1 MPELDTPWR
10 DDGVTTDACAACGT
24 AFDRRGRGRFCSP
37 ACRQAS
43 WRWRHKAA
51 QAAPP
56 KTHPTLTVIYECT
69 SCETRYVGLRRC
81 PECNLFN
88 RRVDLGGHCPNCD
101 EPVAI
106 SDLAEGR

>member
-1 MPELDTPWR
+1 MPDPQSPWR
-10 DDGVTTDACAACGT
+10 DDGVTIAACAACGAT
-24 AFDRRGRGRFCSP
+24 FHRRGRGRFCSP

-43 WRWRHKAA
+43 WRWQHQAA

-56 KTHPTLTVIYECT
+56 KIHPTLSTIYECT
-69 SCETRYVGLRRC
+69 SCDTRYVAIRRC

-88 RRVDLGGHCPNCD
+88 RRVDLGGHCPSCD